1 MPAQHGH
8 LAGALPAYGQT
19 TCDPEPGA
27 LLRSNNLDAARDG
40 THSALRITGK
50 LMSQIIW
57 EKGMKSMKA
66 KLYRACLLLLLVAS
80 ASPVVCA
87 QAPEP
92 ASPAPLLTLEEAIRM
107 ATDNNR
113 EIRITAFEIVKAKET
128 VAEARTNYLP
138 KLDTYLLAG
147 SPLQPLNFKVP
158 AGSLGTYP
166 ATGPIPGKDS
176 NIHSPVR
183 FGAFMYGS
191 AAQPL
196 TQIHKVNLAVHQA
209 RLGIDLTREGLRGQ
223 KQETARQVK
232 EAYYQ
237 VAQLQAQVASAKA
250 FVKALQELSS
260 LTERRLAQQTV
271 LESDSL
277 SVNSKLKQQRYQ
289 LLTAQD
295 AFELQKQNL
304 NRLLGRDL
312 RTPFAVEMQP
322 FGEVVEWDLE
332 AARKKALE
340 QRPEL
345 REAQLQTKIA
355 QMDVRRERA
364 KYIPDISFQVG
375 YLGFQNVNFLP
386 QNAGSAGFVM
396 QWQPF
401 DWGYKKHRIREL
413 KAATDQKATAEQDV
427 EQRILLDVEDKFR
440 KLGEARMLLDA
451 QTDQRKAEQARFRE
465 ITNRYNQQS
474 ALLSD
479 LLQQEAATS
488 QAEAQYQQAL
498 AGVWTARAEF
508 EKAIG
513 ME

>member
-1 MPAQHGH
+1 MRPMT
-8 LAGALPAYGQT
+8 LKNKT
-19 TCDPEPGA
+19 N
-27 LLRSNNLDAARDG
+27 R
-40 THSALRITGK
+40 
-50 LMSQIIW
+50 
-57 EKGMKSMKA
+57 MKA
-66 KLYRACLLLLLVAS
+66 TLYRACLLLLLGAS
-80 ASPVVCA
+80 VSPVVWA

-92 ASPAPLLTLEEAIRM
+92 NSPAPLLALDEAIRI
-107 ATDNNR
+107 ATGNNR
-113 EIRITAFEIVKAKET
+113 EIRISTLEIAKAKET
-128 VAEARTNYLP
+128 VAQARTNYLP
-138 KLDTYLLAG
+138 KLDTYVLAG
-147 SPLQPLNFKVP
+147 SPLQPLNFRVP
-158 AGSLGTYP
+158 AGTFGTYP

-176 NIHSPVR
+176 NIHSPVQ
-183 FGAFMYGS
+183 FGAFIYGS

-196 TQIHKVNLAVHQA
+196 TQIYKVNLAVHQA
-209 RLGIDLTREGLRGQ
+209 RLGIDLSREGLRAQ
-223 KQETARQVK
+223 EQETTRQVK

-250 FVKALQELSS
+250 FVKALREMSS
-260 LTERRLAQQTV
+260 LTEQRLVQQTV

-289 LLTAQD
+289 LLIAQD

-312 RTPFAVEMQP
+312 RTPFSVEMQP
-322 FGEVVEWDLE
+322 FGELAEWDLE
-332 AARKKALE
+332 TARKQALE

-345 REAQLQTKIA
+345 REARVQTKIA

-364 KYIPDISFQVG
+364 KYIPDLSAQVG
-375 YLGFQNVNFLP
+375 YLGFENVNFLP
-386 QNAGSAGFVM
+386 QNAGSAGFVL

-413 KAATDQKATAEQDV
+413 RATTEQKATAEQDV
-427 EQRILLDVEDKFR
+427 EQRVLLDVEDKFR
-440 KLGEARMLLDA
+440 KLEEARMLLDA
-451 QTDQRKAEQARFRE
+451 QMDQRKTEQVRFRE

-479 LLQQEAATS
+479 LLQQQAATS

-498 AGVWTARAEF
+498 AGLWTARAEF

>member
-1 MPAQHGH
+1 
-8 LAGALPAYGQT
+8 
-19 TCDPEPGA
+19 
-27 LLRSNNLDAARDG
+27 
-40 THSALRITGK
+40 
-50 LMSQIIW
+50 MSPMSV
-57 EKGMKSMKA
+57 KNKTNGMKAS
-66 KLYRACLLLLLVAS
+66 LYRACLLLLLGAIAGS
-80 ASPVVCA
+80 VVRA
-87 QAPEP
+87 QAPETDS
-92 ASPAPLLTLEEAIRM
+92 AAPLLTLDEAIRV
-107 ATDNNR
+107 ATGKNR
-113 EIRITAFEIVKAKET
+113 DIRISTLEITKVKEM
-128 VAEARTNYLP
+128 VAQARTNYLP
-138 KLDTYLLAG
+138 KFDTYALAG
-147 SPLQPLNFKVP
+147 APLQALNFRVP
-158 AGSLGTYP
+158 AGTFGTYP
-166 ATGPIPGKDS
+166 ATGPIPAKDS
-176 NIHSPVR
+176 NIHSPGR
-183 FGAFMYGS
+183 FGAFLYGS

-196 TQIHKVNLAVHQA
+196 TQLYKVNLAVTQA
-209 RLGIDLTREGLRGQ
+209 QLGIGLANEGLRAQ
-223 KQETARQVK
+223 EQETARQVK

-250 FVKALQELSS
+250 FVKALMELST
-260 LTERRLAQQTV
+260 LTERRLVQQTV

-289 LLTAQD
+289 LLSVQH

-312 RTPFAVEMQP
+312 RTTFSVEMQP
-322 FGEVVEWDLE
+322 FGELAEWDLE
-332 AARKKALE
+332 TARKQALE

-345 REAQLQTKIA
+345 REARLQTKIA

-364 KYIPDISFQVG
+364 KYIPDLSLQVG

-386 QNAGSAGFVM
+386 QNAGSVGFVF

-413 KAATDQKATAEQDV
+413 KATTDQKATAEQDA
-427 EQRILLDVEDKFR
+427 EQRVLLEVEDKFR
-440 KLGEARMLLDA
+440 KLEEARMLLDA
-451 QTDQRKAEQARFRE
+451 QTDQRQAEQVRFRE

-498 AGVWTARAEF
+498 AGLWTARADF

>member
-1 MPAQHGH
+1 
-8 LAGALPAYGQT
+8 
-19 TCDPEPGA
+19 
-27 LLRSNNLDAARDG
+27 
-40 THSALRITGK
+40 
-50 LMSQIIW
+50 
-57 EKGMKSMKA
+57 MKPN
-66 KLYRACLLLLLVAS
+66 LYRACLLLLLGAS
-80 ASPVVCA
+80 LSSVVWA
-87 QAPEP
+87 QATEP
-92 ASPAPLLTLEEAIRM
+92 NSPAPLLTLDEAIRT
-107 ATDNNR
+107 ATGNNR
-113 EIRITAFEIVKAKET
+113 EIRISAFEIAKAKET
-128 VAEARTNYLP
+128 VAQVRTNYLP
-138 KLDTYLLAG
+138 KLDTYALAG

-196 TQIHKVNLAVHQA
+196 TQIHKVNLAVYQA
-209 RLGIDLTREGLRGQ
+209 RLGINLSREGLRAQ
-223 KQETARQVK
+223 QQETARQVK

-237 VAQLQAQVASAKA
+237 VAQLQAQVASARA
-250 FVKALQELSS
+250 FVKALTELSS
-260 LTERRLAQQTV
+260 LTERRLVQQTV

-289 LLTAQD
+289 LLMAQD

-304 NRLLGRDL
+304 NRLLGRAL
-312 RTPFAVEMQP
+312 RTPFSAEMEA
-322 FGEVVEWDLE
+322 FGELAESDLE
-332 AARKKALE
+332 TARKQALE
-340 QRPEL
+340 QRAEL
-345 REAQLQTKIA
+345 REARLQTKIA

-413 KAATDQKATAEQDV
+413 KAATEQKATAEEDV
-427 EQRILLDVEDKFR
+427 EERILLDVEDKFR

-474 ALLSD
+474 SLLSD